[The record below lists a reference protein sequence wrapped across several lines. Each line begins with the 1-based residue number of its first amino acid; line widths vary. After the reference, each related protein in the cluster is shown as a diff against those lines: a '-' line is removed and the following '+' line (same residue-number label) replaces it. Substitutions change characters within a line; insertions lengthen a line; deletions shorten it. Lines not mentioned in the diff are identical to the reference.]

1 MCLVKMDKVNWVE
14 TAIHP
19 ITISSSLDYMY
30 YTMYC
35 YLRQELLCT
44 QTYFRTPVCRK
55 ASGVEIPTDF
65 STNHRTVLQSPIQRF
80 IVNDR

>member
-44 QTYFRTPVCRK
+44 QTYFRTPVYRK
-55 ASGVEIPTDF
+55 AKGQVISKCLLGVIVSTKKPTKF
-65 STNHRTVLQSPIQRF
+65 F
-80 IVNDR
+80 